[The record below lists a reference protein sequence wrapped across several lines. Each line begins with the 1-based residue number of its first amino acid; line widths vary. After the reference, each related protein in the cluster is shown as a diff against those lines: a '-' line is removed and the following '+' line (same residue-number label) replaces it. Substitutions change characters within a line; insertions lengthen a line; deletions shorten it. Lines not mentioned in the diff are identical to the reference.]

1 MKSRLTKPVAD
12 DVLTI
17 LCMAPDPQLQNDDQ
31 NVIAIDDS
39 ESFRAEVNA
48 LRTLKVD
55 AGLLDKLASSNAAT
69 DGSTSAS
76 AVAAIVANAVKVEAA
91 NDEAI
96 SAVAAELESFR
107 AAVTRIGV
115 DAETVIATA

>member
-1 MKSRLTKPVAD
+1 M
-12 DVLTI
+12 
-17 LCMAPDPQLQNDDQ
+17 
-31 NVIAIDDS
+31 
-39 ESFRAEVNA
+39 NA